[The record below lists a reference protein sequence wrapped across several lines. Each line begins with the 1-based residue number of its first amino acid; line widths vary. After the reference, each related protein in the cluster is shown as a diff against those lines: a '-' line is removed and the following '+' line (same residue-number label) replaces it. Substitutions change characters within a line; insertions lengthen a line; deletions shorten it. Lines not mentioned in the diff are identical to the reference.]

1 MENHVDRATILATLS
16 SYSSAWRSS
25 RAPQTRG
32 IIEACVTARTAKVYA
47 LRLIV
52 CGCLALGEA
61 SLCAG
66 DQPSDEE
73 QPMSEMPAISIE
85 SDQPTASPTLEQLRR
100 NLHSA
105 LKQRPSTPEERR
117 LADGTLEITTQ
128 LGHFCAKPLP
138 LQPQS
143 GVGGNTRL
151 AAPCATF

>member
-1 MENHVDRATILATLS
+1 MENHVVRATILATLS

-25 RAPQTRG
+25 RAPQMGG
-32 IIEACVTARTAKVYA
+32 IIEACVKARTAKVYA

-52 CGCLALGEA
+52 SGCLALGDA

-66 DQPSDEE
+66 HQPSDEG

-85 SDQPTASPTLEQLRR
+85 SDQPTSPTLEELRR